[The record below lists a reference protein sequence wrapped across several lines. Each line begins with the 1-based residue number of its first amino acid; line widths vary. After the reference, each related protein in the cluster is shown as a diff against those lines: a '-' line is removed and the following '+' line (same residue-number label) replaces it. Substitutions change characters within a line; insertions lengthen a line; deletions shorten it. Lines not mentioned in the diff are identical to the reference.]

1 MVKRNN
7 EKNKRIGFFGWSEE
21 EKVDFMHLRSPR
33 LSKVPSP
40 EASQLEEKNQFSFD
54 KVSFTHMMVEQM
66 QQRVRRLRENDV
78 MITET
83 SDSQSLAAVVEYA
96 SRIVESE
103 PKIMELNVMMIGGF
117 EA

>member
-1 MVKRNN
+1 
-7 EKNKRIGFFGWSEE
+7 
-21 EKVDFMHLRSPR
+21 
-33 LSKVPSP
+33 
-40 EASQLEEKNQFSFD
+40 
-54 KVSFTHMMVEQM
+54 M

-83 SDSQSLAAVVEYA
+83 SDLQSLAAVVEYA
-96 SRIVESE
+96 NRIVESE

>member
-54 KVSFTHMMVEQM
+54 KVSFTHSYVSSDECILKKGESYH
-66 QQRVRRLRENDV
+66 V
-78 MITET
+78 TET
-83 SDSQSLAAVVEYA
+83 GRKRVHRMRDRREVH
-96 SRIVESE
+96 
-103 PKIMELNVMMIGGF
+103 
-117 EA
+117 